1 MVYFSTDGR
10 ILGPGERRLSSQPEQ
25 PSRAETRRRQRQA
38 LIIAAAEDQLGETG
52 IAGTT
57 LERVGERVGLSKGAL
72 YYYVDSRDELLALIL
87 DDGLQAVRRNADE
100 RAGDD
105 PDPVHRLRCF
115 AHAHVRLAVERP
127 AGQLIV
133 SNIDL
138 LAGHDRSADLLHD
151 HESAARHLIEEA
163 IDQGTFR
170 HLHPVVASTVFFG
183 ALNTLCR
190 TYNPDGSLT
199 LEEMIDA
206 ALDLILHSW
215 TP

>member
-1 MVYFSTDGR
+1 M
-10 ILGPGERRLSSQPEQ
+10 SSRPDQS
-25 PSRAETRRRQRQA
+25 SRAETRRRQRQA
-38 LIIAAAEDQLGETG
+38 LIIAAAEDQLGEAG

-87 DDGLQAVRRNADE
+87 DDGLRAVRHDAGE

-115 AHAHVRLAVERP
+115 AHAHVQLAVERP

-133 SNIDL
+133 SNVDL
-138 LAGHDRSADLLHD
+138 FASHDRSAELLHD
-151 HESAARHLIEEA
+151 HEAAARHLIEEA
-163 IDQGTFR
+163 IEQGAFR
-170 HLHPVVASTVFFG
+170 DIHPVVASTVFFG
-183 ALNTLCR
+183 ALNALCR
-190 TYNPDGSLT
+190 TYNPDGPLT
-199 LEEMIDA
+199 LGAMVDA

-215 TP
+215 TA

>member
-1 MVYFSTDGR
+1 V
-10 ILGPGERRLSSQPEQ
+10 SSQPPQ

-38 LIIAAAEDQLGETG
+38 LIISAAEDQLGETG

-87 DDGLQAVRRNADE
+87 DDGLRSVRENALE

-115 AHAHVRLAVERP
+115 GHAHVHLAVNRP
-127 AGQLIV
+127 AGQLII
-133 SNIDL
+133 SNVDL
-138 LAGHDRSADLLHD
+138 LASHDRSADLLHE
-151 HESAARHLIEEA
+151 HETAARLLIEEA
-163 IDQGTFR
+163 IEQGSFR
-170 HLHPVVASTVFFG
+170 DIHPVVASTVFFG

-190 TYNPDGSLT
+190 TYNPDGPLT
-199 LEEMIDA
+199 LDEMIDA